1 MELCYVVSVST
12 LREILEPLATAEARY
27 RIVVGEEFVTL
38 IHYGPMGVLK
48 QSAFPVAYRIPEIP
62 EDEGTLMLMVA
73 TERGRETNPFWMP
86 VEKRLLHSS
95 TTLPA

>member
-73 TERGRETNPFWMP
+73 TERSRETNPFWMP
-86 VEKRLLHSS
+86 VEKRLVHSS